1 MAASAYDNDRTRT
14 FWIAT
19 DTCGEASLIRLFDLG
34 DSTPLFDLR
43 VRAAFR
49 GLGLGTAAVRWLTG
63 YLFAEFPDTERIEGT
78 ARRDNRAMRRTFI
91 RCGYV
96 KEAHYRRSWAGRD
109 GTLHDAI
116 GYAILRSD
124 WETGTVTRPDWDDEP
139 R

>member
-1 MAASAYDNDRTRT
+1 VAAGAYDNDRTRT

-19 DTCGEASLIRLFDLG
+19 DTCGETGLIRLFDLG
-34 DSTPLFDLR
+34 DSTPLFD
-43 VRAAFR
+43 V
-49 GLGLGTAAVRWLTG
+49 
-63 YLFAEFPDTERIEGT
+63 
-78 ARRDNRAMRRTFI
+78 RRTFI

-139 R
+139 P